1 MDLIGISFVLYAIA
15 ILLFFP
21 FNLTD
26 VIWCRGWKHS
36 FALRCLWGKFEM
48 LSGKNCFRLKLCMI
62 LIYLPALYFESYNNV
77 FFFRSSLQGVQVG
90 RLWIATGNLF
100 AKGILV
106 QTLTCFVTYQ
116 FDLFFF
122 ASSPR
127 WLPLDIAR
135 MWGRHWL
142 EPLLAPSSDAVTPAF
157 PHSNYL
163 SLPLMSVLNIARYF
177 VIHNVCFCEST

>member
-77 FFFRSSLQGVQVG
+77 FFFRSSLQEVQVG

-106 QTLTCFVTYQ
+106 QTLAS
-116 FDLFFF
+116 LHINLIFFF
-122 ASSPR
+122 
-127 WLPLDIAR
+127 LHPLD
-135 MWGRHWL
+135 GF
-142 EPLLAPSSDAVTPAF
+142 LLILLGCGGVIGLNHCWHPV
-157 PHSNYL
+157 
-163 SLPLMSVLNIARYF
+163 LMP
-177 VIHNVCFCEST
+177 